1 MIGGPETDVR
11 DCAVLAGFIVLCCL
25 GIRSYLSCCTTRGFV
40 NGGESPDGDRSS
52 SGDTPYS
59 LMEMGSRQ
67 G

>member
-11 DCAVLAGFIVLCCL
+11 DCAVLVGFIVLCCL
-25 GIRSYLSCCTTRGFV
+25 GVRSYLSCCITRG
-40 NGGESPDGDRSS
+40 NGSERLGGGGAS